1 MPDVT
6 RVTMVGGGVMG
17 GAIVDGLLALGE
29 VEVSIVEA
37 DPDRARSWKNRA
49 GATVVELREGIADAD
64 VVFLAVKPHQIVD
77 VLTSAVTA
85 FSPGTIVVSIAAGVP
100 LEVLEQHVPAGVR
113 VVRTMPNMPMRVGRG
128 VVGMS
133 AGSGC
138 EAPQVDLVRKLL
150 EPVALVVPVPEELL
164 DSLTAA
170 SGSGPAYVFY
180 LAEAMKLGA
189 IDLGLSEEMANTLV
203 AETIMGA
210 ALLLIERPDDAVGL
224 RASITSKGGTT
235 AAATAVFDEADVRG
249 IVIRAMHAN
258 RNRARELADESR

>member
-17 GAIVDGLLALGE
+17 GAIIEGLLALAD

-37 DPDRARSWKNRA
+37 DPDRARAWKDRGGVA
-49 GATVVELREGIADAD
+49 VVELREGIADAD

-77 VLTSAVTA
+77 VLTAGADA
-85 FSPGTIVVSIAAGVP
+85 FTPGTIVVSIAAGVP
-100 LEVLEQHVPAGVR
+100 LAVLEQYVPDFVQ

-128 VVGMS
+128 VVGLS
-133 AGSGC
+133 PGSGC
-138 EAPQVDLVRKLL
+138 EAAQVDRVRRLL
-150 EPVALVVPVPEELL
+150 EPVALVVPIPEELL

-170 SGSGPAYVFY
+170 SGSGPAYLFY

-189 IDLGLSEEMANTLV
+189 MDLGLSQEMASTLV

-235 AAATAVFDEADVRG
+235 AAATAVFDEADLKG

-258 RNRARELADESR
+258 RDRARELADEAR